1 MIQLRKENRGNA
13 GDFPGG
19 PEVKSLLCDAGDMGL
34 DPRLGIPHAVKNGAH
49 APQLDSL
56 CTATEDPACRK

>member
-19 PEVKSLLCDAGDMGL
+19 PEVKTPSFQRRGHGF
-34 DPRLGIPHAVKNGAH
+34 DPLVGE
-49 APQLDSL
+49 LDST
-56 CTATEDPACRK
+56 CCN

>member
-19 PEVKSLLCDAGDMGL
+19 P
-34 DPRLGIPHAVKNGAH
+34 AVKTLSFQRRGHGFDALVRE
-49 APQLDSL
+49 LDST
-56 CTATEDPACRK
+56 CHN